1 MDEKYGPFD
10 WRLPEAHA
18 IYWGAKGLDAAA
30 KNPDKV
36 KADDLITV
44 RRIIYQSLLAGVSS
58 RADLA
63 DPFNK
68 TYSLGPNLD
77 LVGAGQRG
85 LSGSV

>member
-18 IYWGAKGLDAAA
+18 IYWGAQGLDEAA

-44 RRIIYQSLLAGVSS
+44 RRIIYQSLLQAFHHGRIV
-58 RADLA
+58 A
-63 DPFNK
+63 DPFNQDLFARPEPG
-68 TYSLGPNLD
+68 SGPP
-77 LVGAGQRG
+77 GQQG
-85 LSGSV
+85 VSGSL